1 MSTVN
6 RIEPQQDQVSAESPR
21 VPATAEAEYLAWLWR
36 TLCSSDGTSAVC
48 VKCGEVRR
56 FHRVGGRRAYACDRC
71 GAHVH
76 PTRGTF
82 LEGSKLRLAV
92 WFRAVPLVLSAG
104 PELSAVRLA
113 DELGVT
119 QRTASRIKRVLL
131 TAAAE
136 DGPDARLIE
145 SMWRDGPQP
154 GGTTCSPDA
163 LLTTTQ
169 RNWAQESRTS
179 PAMERIT
186 SAACRAFAERGVA
199 ATRVADIAREAGV
212 SSAIIHYYFRSKDQ
226 VLLAALRWVSG
237 RQAEQ
242 ERVILAGEPDHMA
255 RVRTLVEMA
264 VPRRQVLRDEYRL
277 WLEMYLVGRHQPA
290 LLQECAVLSD
300 RWRTFIE
307 RIIVEGT
314 AAGIFHPVA
323 PAAEIAHRLVNLFD
337 GFGFR
342 LVVDYSTTPYELAGR
357 LTRRFVAEQLG
368 LPPGSL

>member
-6 RIEPQQDQVSAESPR
+6 RIEPQYDQVSAESST
-21 VPATAEAEYLAWLWR
+21 VPATAEAMYLAWLWR

-48 VKCGEVRR
+48 VKCDEVRR
-56 FHRVGGRRAYACDRC
+56 FHRVSGRRAYACDRC

-92 WFRAVPLVLSAG
+92 WFRAVPLVLSSG
-104 PELSAVRLA
+104 SELSTVRLA

-131 TAAAE
+131 TATDE
-136 DGPDARLIE
+136 GGPDARLVE
-145 SMWRDGPQP
+145 SMWRHGPQP
-154 GGTTCSPDA
+154 AGATSLLDA
-163 LLTTTQ
+163 SSTTQ
-169 RNWAQESRTS
+169 RSWSQDGGSS

-212 SSAIIHYYFRSKDQ
+212 SSAIVHYYFRSKDQ

-237 RQAEQ
+237 RQAEH
-242 ERVILAGEPDHMA
+242 ERAILAGEPDHMA

-307 RIIVEGT
+307 RIIAEGT
-314 AAGIFHPVA
+314 AAGVFHPVA

-337 GFGFR
+337 GVGFR

-368 LPPGSL
+368 LAPGSL